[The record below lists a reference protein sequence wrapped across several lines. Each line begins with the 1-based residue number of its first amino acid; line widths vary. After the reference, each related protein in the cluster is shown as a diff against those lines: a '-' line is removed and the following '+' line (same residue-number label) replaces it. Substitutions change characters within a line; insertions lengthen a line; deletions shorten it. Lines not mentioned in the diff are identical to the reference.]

1 MPAGQSRGHALLREL
16 RGAARPD
23 VAGGGSPG
31 RPNRDDRDD
40 HDRAPDG
47 DGLRRPVPGD
57 RGAGQGRDGRVYKIY
72 DEKTREKI
80 ALKLL
85 KPEIAADKEAIERF
99 GNELRFARKISH
111 RNVCRMYDLGE
122 EKGTHF
128 ITMEYVSG
136 EDLKS
141 IIRMMGPMSAGKT
154 LHIARQVSEGLAEA
168 HRLGVYHRDLKPQNI
183 MIDREGNVRIMDFG
197 IARSAKVKGLTGAGV
212 VVGTPEYMAPEQFE
226 GKEADARSDI
236 YALGVILYEMTTGR
250 LPFEGDTFVSIA
262 LKQKTE
268 APRTPKDFN
277 PQLPDDLSRLI
288 LRCLERD
295 REKRFQRVDDILA
308 DLAKIEKGVPTTER
322 VLPSIPSTSRQITV
336 SFNPRKLV
344 IPAVAVLIVAAAIIV
359 ILGIGPGKKIVPR
372 ASGKP
377 TIAIVNFENK
387 TGDKDLDKWST
398 GIRDLL
404 ITDLAQS
411 KFLDVL
417 SDSDVYGIL
426 KKFNLADTSTYS
438 TDDLVRIADAGGAQ
452 YTVNGSY
459 LKAGD
464 QIIINATCQ
473 KPHSRE
479 VISPIR
485 LTCRGFEEI
494 TARIDKITQ
503 KIKSDLN
510 LSQAQIAGD
519 IDKNLGEISTPN
531 AEAWAFYVE
540 ARRYHFRA
548 EPEKAIPLLQKA
560 LSLDPEFVMAIRALE
575 SAYSNIGD
583 WPESRKYAARTLEL
597 IEKHP
602 KRVSE
607 RDRLFIE
614 QGYYGWNK
622 PEPEWGKSLDAGRKL
637 LALYPDDPMSNY
649 YMAIVYDSIEDWD
662 EALKYFEKSV
672 SGRSRFVSTYSSMAN
687 AFQAKGESA
696 KAQEVLE
703 KYLREVEN
711 TAVGHQDLAYV
722 HLSRN
727 RLDLAA
733 RELET
738 AETLDPSDWGN
749 RSLRGDILLLKGD
762 LVGAE
767 AEYRALLGEK
777 LPMARY
783 YGYLGLFDLLPLE
796 GRYEELKKIMS
807 PLVEQSRSVGAGEA
821 EWNGRFAVAYS
832 SWQSGRPVVA
842 VDECQRAYGV
852 NGGRQDSDYKRQ
864 TLHLKGFAYL
874 GLNRIAEAEKTAGEL
889 KALIDKGLNRKAIR
903 LYDHL
908 TGAVELARNN
918 TPKALEYLERAVRLL
933 PFGPFEKDAWFLETL
948 ASAYLRAGDLEKAR
962 AEYEKITV
970 LTSGR
975 LGYGD
980 IYARSFYHLGQI
992 SEKLGDKAR
1001 ARENF
1006 RKFLDLWKNADA
1018 DLPEPAEAKKR
1029 LAGLS

>member
-1 MPAGQSRGHALLREL
+1 MTEL
-16 RGAARPD
+16 RTGTAF
-23 VAGGGSPG
+23 GGRYQVIEDLGKG
-31 RPNRDDRDD
+31 
-40 HDRAPDG
+40 G
-47 DGLRRPVPGD
+47 M
-57 RGAGQGRDGRVYKIY
+57 GRVYKIY

-154 LHIARQVSEGLAEA
+154 LHIARQISEGLAEA

-295 REKRFQRVDDILA
+295 REKRFQSVDDILA
-308 DLAKIEKGVPTTER
+308 DLAKIEKGVSTTER

-344 IPAVAVLIVAAAIIV
+344 IPAVAVLIVAAVIIV
-359 ILGIGPGKKIVPR
+359 ILSLPTGKKAALR

-417 SDSDVYGIL
+417 SDSDIYGIL
-426 KKFNLADTSTYS
+426 KKFNLDEVSTYS

-473 KPHSRE
+473 KPHSRD

-494 TARIDKITQ
+494 TIRIDEITQ

-560 LSLDPEFVMAIRALE
+560 LSLDPEFVQAVRALD
-575 SAYSNIGD
+575 SAYNNIGD
-583 WPESRKYAARTLEL
+583 WPESRKYVARTLEL
-597 IEKHP
+597 IQKHP
-602 KRVSE
+602 ERISE
-607 RDRLFIE
+607 RDRLIIE
-614 QGYYGWNK
+614 QGHYGWSK

-649 YMAIVYDSIEDWD
+649 YMASVYKSIEDWD

-767 AEYRALLGEK
+767 AEYRALLDEK

-783 YGYLGLFDLLPLE
+783 YGFVGLFVLLPLE
-796 GRYEELKKIMS
+796 GRYEELKKIMF
-807 PLVEQSRSVGAGEA
+807 PLVEQSRNTGAGEA
-821 EWNGRFAVAYS
+821 EWNARFAIAYS
-832 SWQSGRPVVA
+832 SWQSGRPGVA
-842 VDECQRAYGV
+842 VDECQKAYGV
-852 NGGRQDSDYKRQ
+852 DGGRQDSDYKRQ
-864 TLHLKGFAYL
+864 TLHLRGFAQL
-874 GLNRIAEAEKTAGEL
+874 AMKQAGEAEKTAEEL
-889 KALIDKGLNRKAIR
+889 KALIDKGLNKKAMR
-903 LYDHL
+903 FYDHL
-908 TGAVELARNN
+908 MGAIELARNS
-918 TPKALEYLERAVRLL
+918 TPKALEYLERAVRSL
-933 PFGPFEKDAWFLETL
+933 PYGPFEKDAWFIDTL
-948 ASAYLRAGDLEKAR
+948 AEAYLRAGDLEKAR
-962 AEYEKITV
+962 EQYENIAA

-975 LGYGD
+975 LVGYGD
-980 IYARSFYHLGQI
+980 IYARSFYALGRI
-992 SEKLGDKAR
+992 HEKLGDKAK

-1029 LAGLS
+1029 LASLS